1 MEELKVPIL
10 STRASES
17 AGFGESPKV
26 EFLARV
32 RGRSCTIMHAYQ
44 HLWRSTSY
52 TSCLITQSY
61 NSIEAGHAQCTA
73 LSIWRITVD
82 QRGESSQH
90 AVWIGVFWWKP
101 VGFFWAIWQERL
113 GSILI
118 WNVVRSSLPKLPCL
132 KSCFGAY
139 RTKITNGSCWII
151 RLRKQHCSVGLP
163 CSRPHHG
170 WI

>member
-52 TSCLITQSY
+52 TSCLTQSY

-82 QRGESSQH
+82 HMTREGRVVSTQH
-90 AVWIGVFWWKP
+90 AVWIQIGIFWWKP
-101 VGFFWAIWQERL
+101 VGFFGQFGKKDSEAFYSETLFGHLFLNCRVWGRVLELTGR
-113 GSILI
+113 
-118 WNVVRSSLPKLPCL
+118 KLRT
-132 KSCFGAY
+132 GA
-139 RTKITNGSCWII
+139 
-151 RLRKQHCSVGLP
+151 VG
-163 CSRPHHG
+163 
-170 WI
+170 